1 MRKSRA
7 SGVSNERYQSIL
19 KAAEQL
25 FGEKGYHGV
34 SIEEIAKTAEVSK
47 GLVIYHFGSKEEL
60 LVQVL
65 RQGTA
70 VLFTQLD
77 TAIQNHE
84 TAKDKIR
91 AAVEMYLTIASAG
104 PALTRMAMIAVFEAA
119 YSESIRKLWLAFM
132 EENLNRFA
140 ELIDEGISKGELKPV
155 DSRLVTQLVMAMA
168 FEIMRLAALKQ
179 EPFQPHKVADDV
191 TNILFDGISL

>member
-1 MRKSRA
+1 MKKSHSSR
-7 SGVSNERYQSIL
+7 VSNERYQSIL
-19 KAAEQL
+19 KAAERL
-25 FGEKGYHGV
+25 FGEKGYQGV
-34 SIEEIAKTAEVSK
+34 SIEEIARTAGVSK
-47 GLVIYHFGSKEEL
+47 GLVIYHFGSKEDL

-70 VLFTQLD
+70 VLFSQLD
-77 TAIQNHE
+77 MAIQDHK

-132 EENLNRFA
+132 EENLNKFA
-140 ELIDEGISKGELKPV
+140 ELIEEGISNGELKPV

-168 FEIMRLAALKQ
+168 FEVIRLAALKQ
-179 EPFQPHKVADDV
+179 EPFHPHEVADEV
-191 TNILFDGISL
+191 TNILFDGISQ

>member
-1 MRKSRA
+1 MKKSRA
-7 SGVSNERYQSIL
+7 SRVSNERYQSIL

-25 FGEKGYHGV
+25 FGEKGYQGV

-65 RQGTA
+65 RQGTT
-70 VLFTQLD
+70 VLFAQLD
-77 TAIQNHE
+77 TAIQNQE

-91 AAVEMYLTIASAG
+91 AVVEMYLTIASAG

-119 YSESIRKLWLAFM
+119 YSDSIRNLWLAFM
-132 EENLNRFA
+132 EENLNKFA

-179 EPFQPHKVADDV
+179 EPFHPHEVADDV
-191 TNILFDGISL
+191 TNILFDGISK